1 MIRLTKEGRDRLVR
15 YIRNPTKEEL
25 ENRKRFLNGV
35 EERVANRVEIEKEL
49 VMSLKKLDNDRVFI
63 FRIIEAVESI
73 HKIIENITYEEF
85 KGNDLLVSAVI
96 LKFEIVGE
104 IAKNISEELRNK
116 DNGINWKD
124 LIEYRNYL
132 IDNYFDVDFIT
143 LWKKSNN
150 DLVKLKEKLLILK
163 DNIKN

>member
-1 MIRLTKEGRDRLVR
+1 MKSVKYILDEKWQILLRKAKADLNAATILYRENGISKEVVMFH
-15 YIRNPTKEEL
+15 L
-25 ENRKRFLNGV
+25 EQ
-35 EERVANRVEIEKEL
+35 
-49 VMSLKKLDNDRVFI
+49 
-63 FRIIEAVESI
+63 AVESI

-104 IAKNISEELRNK
+104 LAKNISEELRNK

-132 IDNYFDVDFIT
+132 IDNYFDVDLIT

-150 DLVKLKEKLLILK
+150 ALVKLKEKLLILK

>member
-1 MIRLTKEGRDRLVR
+1 MIRITKEGRDRLVR

-25 ENRKRFLNGV
+25 ENRERLLDGV

-49 VMSLKKLDNDRVFI
+49 VMSLKKLDNDRVLI
-63 FRIIEAVESI
+63 LRIIEAVESI

-124 LIEYRNYL
+124 LIENRNYL
-132 IDNYFDVDFIT
+132 IDNYFEIDLNT
-143 LWKKSNN
+143 LWEMINN
-150 DLVKLKEKLLILK
+150 DLVKLKEKLLM
-163 DNIKN
+163 IK

>member
-1 MIRLTKEGRDRLVR
+1 MIRITKEGRDRLVR

-25 ENRKRFLNGV
+25 ENRKRFMDGV
-35 EERVANRVEIEKEL
+35 VERISKREEIEKEL
-49 VMSLKKLDNDRVFI
+49 VMSLKKLQNNNAI
-63 FRIIEAVESI
+63 HISRIIDTI
-73 HKIIENITYEEF
+73 DNIQKFIDNVTYEEF
-85 KGNDLLVSAVI
+85 KDNDMLVSAVI

-132 IDNYFDVDFIT
+132 IENYFDVDLIT
-143 LWKKSNN
+143 LWEMINN
-150 DLVKLKEKLLILK
+150 DLVKLKEKLLM
-163 DNIKN
+163 IK